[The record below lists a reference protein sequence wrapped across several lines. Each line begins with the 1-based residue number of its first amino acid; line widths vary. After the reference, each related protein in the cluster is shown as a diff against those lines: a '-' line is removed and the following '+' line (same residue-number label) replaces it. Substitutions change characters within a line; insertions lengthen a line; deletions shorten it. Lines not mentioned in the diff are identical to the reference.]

1 MDEQLGAEMPEQLSD
16 MESNLEDD
24 TPEEE
29 GEASNLPDESDDD
42 GATFVDPNLVEVTSA
57 QFLSHWNRL
66 VSTTNWEKGRLIS
79 EWRLQLMGAGAPS
92 HVYSDEAW
100 SRRVGNVSSQH
111 VGRLR
116 RVHEQFGQ
124 NYQQYD
130 GLFWSHFLA
139 ALDWEDAEMWLEGAV
154 QNSWSVSQM
163 RNNRWQTLGGIPE
176 QKPKDE
182 EVAAEETI
190 AEEAEAEEITS
201 AASAGT
207 IGEVTDPDEAEAEAP
222 ESAETDEAQD
232 DAPFDS
238 SESSDSEEPAGSTS
252 PVRPFE
258 NLPRLPDDLQEAFEC
273 FKLAIL
279 AHKLTGWQ
287 EISRDA
293 VLSTLD
299 ALKQL
304 ATAPSEE

>member
-1 MDEQLGAEMPEQLSD
+1 MDEQLSADMPEQLSD
-16 MESNLEDD
+16 VESNLTDE

-29 GEASNLPDESDDD
+29 GEAFDAADET
-42 GATFVDPNLVEVTSA
+42 GATFVDPTLVEVTSA

-66 VSTTNWEKGRLIS
+66 VSTTNWEKGRLVS

-116 RVHEQFGQ
+116 RVYEQFGQ

-163 RNNRWQTLGGIPE
+163 RNSRWETLGGIPD
-176 QKPKDE
+176 QKPQDE
-182 EVAAEETI
+182 EVAAEETDADAGPI
-190 AEEAEAEEITS
+190 EDVAS
-201 AASAGT
+201 AASVGS
-207 IGEVTDPDEAEAEAP
+207 IGEVTDPEAEEAEETEA
-222 ESAETDEAQD
+222 SETDEAQD

-238 SESSDSEEPAGSTS
+238 SESGDSEEPSATTS

-279 AHKLTGWQ
+279 AHKLTNWQ
-287 EISRDA
+287 EIPRDA

-304 ATAPSEE
+304 AVARSEE

>member
-1 MDEQLGAEMPEQLSD
+1 MDEQLSADMPEQLSD
-16 MESNLEDD
+16 VESNLTDE

-29 GEASNLPDESDDD
+29 GEAFDAADET
-42 GATFVDPNLVEVTSA
+42 GATFVDPTLVEVTSA

-66 VSTTNWEKGRLIS
+66 VSTTNWEKGRLVS

-116 RVHEQFGQ
+116 RVYEQFGQ

-163 RNNRWQTLGGIPE
+163 RNSRWETLGGIPD
-176 QKPKDE
+176 QKPQDE
-182 EVAAEETI
+182 EVAAEETDADAGPI
-190 AEEAEAEEITS
+190 EDVAS
-201 AASAGT
+201 AASVGS
-207 IGEVTDPDEAEAEAP
+207 IGEVTDPEAEEAE
-222 ESAETDEAQD
+222 ETEARRRTR
-232 DAPFDS
+232 PKTTRR
-238 SESSDSEEPAGSTS
+238 ST
-252 PVRPFE
+252 VR
-258 NLPRLPDDLQEAFEC
+258 
-273 FKLAIL
+273 
-279 AHKLTGWQ
+279 
-287 EISRDA
+287 SR
-293 VLSTLD
+293 
-299 ALKQL
+299 
-304 ATAPSEE
+304 ATARSPRRRPRRCVPLKTCRVCPTISKKPLNASSWQSLPTS